1 MSPHTHQKHQEELS
15 YIRDSNHLFT
25 ALLSGVCF
33 CPASDLNK
41 LFPCVLFHTLC
52 CVSNNKLCSCF
63 TVFVRKIPLEE
74 EMATHSIIF
83 IWKIWAEEPGGVHEV
98 IELDMTEHARTP
110 APKSLWKHVELP
122 HPSAGRHL
130 DVDLGGLLAQGSL
143 LGFSWYG
150 MAPQYLTVCDWTD
163 HGWCKA
169 ETLNSQRAIQGA
181 DSTAGPSSPTCLC
194 IVIAGHGWPGKELK
208 LNDYN

>member
-1 MSPHTHQKHQEELS
+1 
-15 YIRDSNHLFT
+15 
-25 ALLSGVCF
+25 
-33 CPASDLNK
+33 
-41 LFPCVLFHTLC
+41 
-52 CVSNNKLCSCF
+52 
-63 TVFVRKIPLEE
+63 
-74 EMATHSIIF
+74 
-83 IWKIWAEEPGGVHEV
+83 
-98 IELDMTEHARTP
+98 MTEHARTP

-169 ETLNSQRAIQGA
+169 ETLNSHSRALFTHLSLYCNSWSWVARKGVEAKWLQLNL
-181 DSTAGPSSPTCLC
+181 PCHLLPTCVTVPDLGNYHKLNYVLN
-194 IVIAGHGWPGKELK
+194 ISSLSTSLGLVDPGEMHLLEALLNGCSPLSFLNIQQCLLRAWDSVPFRWLKISNCLKTHFSSCHLK
-208 LNDYN
+208 LA